1 MAALDFLFGA
11 KPLKKAAQTGDTAPP
26 YNQQDAG
33 IDMAAEA
40 AKSKA
45 AMDAA
50 KPPVPSPA
58 PILKKKKPA
67 TANMASNLMSFDD
80 SDASS

>member
-1 MAALDFLFGA
+1 MPALDFLFGA
-11 KPLKKAAQTGDTAPP
+11 KPLKKAAQTGGAAPP

-45 AMDAA
+45 AMDAS
-50 KPPVPSPA
+50 KPMQTPA

-67 TANMASNLMSFDD
+67 AANMASNMMSFDD
-80 SDASS
+80 NDASS